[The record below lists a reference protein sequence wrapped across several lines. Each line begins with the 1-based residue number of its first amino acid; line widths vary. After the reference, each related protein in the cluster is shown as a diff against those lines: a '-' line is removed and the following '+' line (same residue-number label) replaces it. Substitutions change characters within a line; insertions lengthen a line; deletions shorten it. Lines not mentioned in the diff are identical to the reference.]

1 MGKFDWG
8 IEVVMAALLGG
19 GFTWLI
25 LSSVGMPSPLLFIC
39 CLIGASVS
47 FWADNL
53 RKKKSK

>member
-25 LSSVGMPSPLLFIC
+25 LSSVGMPGPLLFIC

-47 FWADNL
+47 LWADNF
-53 RKKKSK
+53 RKEKK